1 MLILDKIA
9 EHVDYCQIFRKVS
22 ILVKI
27 RKYFDFG
34 KQFPKFSKICKD
46 VDFGKKFPKISILVK
61 IFVNIDF
68 GENCRKISNLDNFLE
83 KSRF

>member
-9 EHVDYCQIFRKVS
+9 EHVDYSKIFRKVS

-34 KQFPKFSKICKD
+34 KKFRKISKICKD
-46 VDFGKKFPKISILVK
+46 VDFGQKISKNL
-61 IFVNIDF
+61 DF
-68 GENCRKISNLDNFLE
+68 G
-83 KSRF
+83 